1 MSAKSGVVMAVA
13 HRRNRWSL
21 FILLLVACFL
31 VFTAWTLRL
40 AAQGTSAVTDR
51 NYYSHGL
58 RYNQTLVEQQAAASL
73 GWQPQSSLSGHQLSV
88 VLQDRGR
95 NPVTAAHGMLTLF
108 DNLSAAAVQLP
119 LEESTGGTYR
129 VQLPGTLHGEHS
141 AQIDFERDGARLV
154 NRLLLSL
161 P

>member
-1 MSAKSGVVMAVA
+1 MHVA
-13 HRRNRWSL
+13 RRHNRWSL
-21 FILLLVACFL
+21 FILILVICFL
-31 VFTAWTLRL
+31 VFSAWTLRR
-40 AAQGTSAVTDR
+40 AVQGASAVTDR

-73 GWQPQSSLSGHQLSV
+73 GWQPQSSLNGHQLSV
-88 VLQDRGR
+88 VLRDQRG
-95 NPVTAAHGMLTLF
+95 NPVTAGHGMLTLF
-108 DNLSAAAVQLP
+108 DNRSANSVRLP
-119 LEESTGGTYR
+119 LEESNGGTYR